1 MAVIKK
7 ITIPTVVRDY
17 WQQYGSLSDVV
28 DRLLTEV
35 DLLTLP
41 SMDLDSY
48 DSTVTTTITVTN
60 EDYIDMSAYI
70 SPQSNRMSIGRLLTY
85 LYTVGHAEERG
96 WTIITPDVNIRR
108 HTYRQVLRQLTT
120 LLYTSKNDV
129 VSDQLQTSIA
139 HITHTMREDI
149 NNA

>member
-1 MAVIKK
+1 MAVTKK

-85 LYTVGHAEERG
+85 LYTVGHAKERG
-96 WTIITPDVNIRR
+96 WSIITPDVNIRR
-108 HTYRQVLRQLTT
+108 HTYRQVLRQLST

-129 VSDQLQTSIA
+129 VSNELQIVIA
-139 HITHTMREDI
+139 HITDIMKEDI